1 MSKVSEI
8 EDEKSYWI
16 LWNQLYAQIGPIRF
30 EQALKAF
37 GSAKEAWEAPIQDF
51 YRLGWEEAALELLKE
66 RGNLAVEPIL
76 SSIVS
81 MNSHLT
87 AKFEEN
93 YPENLLQIADPPPLL
108 YTRGELLPRD
118 RLALAV
124 VGSRRATNY
133 GREVVRALV
142 PDLAMAGLTIVS
154 GLALGI
160 DAEAHRAALSASGR
174 TIGVLACGIDQVY
187 PPSNAEIAREMI
199 ESDRGVLLT
208 EFPPGTPTYPANF
221 PVRNRVISGL
231 ALGTLVI
238 EAAEGSGTFHTVSS
252 ALEQGREVFAVPGSI
267 FSPYSAGC
275 AKLIEQGAKPVT
287 CAADILEE
295 LEVSAEN
302 FRQEVREA
310 APFSPEEKEM
320 LARMGADELHIDEL
334 VRQSDLDTAK
344 VSSLLTVME
353 MKGLVRHLGGG
364 IYQATI
370 RN

>member
-1 MSKVSEI
+1 MT
-8 EDEKSYWI
+8 EKDYWL
-16 LWNQLYAQIGPIRF
+16 LWNQLYSQIGPTRF

-37 GSAKEAWEAPIQDF
+37 GSAKEAWEAPVQEF
-51 YRLGWEEAALELLKE
+51 YRLGWEEAALEILGKRE
-66 RGNLAVEPIL
+66 NLVVAPIL
-76 SSIVS
+76 SSIS
-81 MNSHLT
+81 ELGAHLI
-87 AKFEEN
+87 AKFDEN
-93 YPENLLQIADPPPLL
+93 YPENLLQITDPPPLL
-108 YTRGELLPRD
+108 YVRGEFLPRD

-133 GREVVRALV
+133 GREVVCALV
-142 PDLAMAGLTIVS
+142 PDLAAAGLTIVS

-160 DAEAHRAALSASGR
+160 DAEAHRAALQAGGR
-174 TIGVLACGIDQVY
+174 TIAVLACGIDQVY
-187 PPSNAEIAREMI
+187 PPSNAEIAREMVK
-199 ESDRGVLLT
+199 SGRGAIIT
-208 EFPPGTPTYPANF
+208 EFPPETPTYPANF

-231 ALGTLVI
+231 SLGTLVI
-238 EAAEGSGTFHTVSS
+238 EAAGGSGTFHTVSS

-302 FRQEVREA
+302 LRQEFRETVPSA
-310 APFSPEEKEM
+310 PEEEEM
-320 LARMGADELHIDEL
+320 LALMGSDELHIDEL
-334 VRQSDLDTAK
+334 VRQSRLGTAK

-364 IYQATI
+364 IYQAVA
-370 RN
+370 RG